1 MARRVIGDFTA
12 DRRLISLVT
21 ILAVFVA
28 AGVPDATATATA
40 ARQHFVGSVRPSEP
54 ERPDTVVVP
63 SGGLRL
69 HAVYYR
75 PSGHGPFP
83 GVLFLHGSGHKS
95 GVDANGVADHRHP
108 EIVGP
113 VFARHGYAFLY
124 LYRRGDGLSRSQ
136 GTPSADQMEQ
146 ALRSGGQEARNR
158 VQLRLLEGDEMDDA
172 LAGLAYLRARSDID
186 ARRLAVVGH
195 SFGASL
201 ALLVAERES
210 ALRGVVTFS
219 GSALS
224 WPHSPEL
231 RARLMRAVDRARS
244 PIFLIDA
251 ANDFSTDGPR
261 ALAAELTRLGKPN
274 RLHIYPATGTT
285 PEEGHDFVHTRVSL
299 WEPDVFAFLDPR
311 LRKLPAKIAS
321 KR

>member
-1 MARRVIGDFTA
+1 MRDAAFA
-12 DRRLISLVT
+12 
-21 ILAVFVA
+21 LAVAWAVA
-28 AGVPDATATATA
+28 AAVAAAPQVAIA
-40 ARQHFVGSVRPSEP
+40 AREP
-54 ERPDTVVVP
+54 ARPDTVTVR
-63 SGGLRL
+63 SGALRL
-69 HAVYYR
+69 RALYWR
-75 PSGHGPFP
+75 PRGHGPFP
-83 GVLFLHGSGHKS
+83 GILFLHGSGHRS
-95 GVDANGVADHRHP
+95 GLDAHGVADHRHP

-113 VFARHGYAFLY
+113 VFARRGYAFLY

-136 GTPSADQMEQ
+136 GMPSADQMEQ

-172 LAGLAYLRARSDID
+172 LAGLAYLRTRSDVD
-186 ARRLAVVGH
+186 PRRLAVVGH

-224 WPHSPEL
+224 WPSSPGL
-231 RARLMRAVDRARS
+231 RARLMRAVDRARP

-251 ANDFSTDGPR
+251 ANDFSTDGPK
-261 ALAAELTRLGKPN
+261 ALAAELARLGKPH
-274 RLHIYPATGTT
+274 RLHIYPAAGTT
-285 PEEGHDFVHTRVSL
+285 PEEGHDFVHTGVSA

-311 LRKLPAKIAS
+311 LGKLPAKIAS